1 MKLKSV
7 GYFKEMPHGV
17 NSKDS
22 IYDYIKKEKTS
33 DIKKICA
40 YLDAGIELIV
50 SPGVVE
56 DVINPERGTAGVT
69 STYTDGVWLWPGDLS
84 YYVRNY
90 KLKLPEEFIK
100 TMQQNDW
107 KVRIK
112 IEDLDFSDIEVD
124 GIKLFNE
131 E

>member
-1 MKLKSV
+1 MRLKSV

-22 IYDYIKKEKTS
+22 IYDYINKEKAS
-33 DIKKICA
+33 DINKICT
-40 YLDAGIELIV
+40 YLDGGIELIV

-90 KLKLPEEFIK
+90 KLKLPDEFIK
-100 TMQQNDW
+100 TMEQNDW
-107 KVRIK
+107 KVRLK
-112 IEDLDFSDIEVD
+112 SVDLDGVEVN
-124 GIKLFNE
+124 GEHLM
-131 E
+131 

>member
-1 MKLKSV
+1 MRLKSV

-22 IYDYIKKEKTS
+22 IYDYINKEKAS

-40 YLDAGIELIV
+40 YLDGGIELIV

-112 IEDLDFSDIEVD
+112 IEDLDFSNIEVD